1 VKDFEPLLAWLP
13 PERRIVTMDYR
24 GRGRSD
30 YAKDWKTYHPLQ
42 ELADAILLL
51 DRLAIDRVAVIGTS
65 RGGIIAM
72 LMASLH
78 ADRLAGALLNDIGP
92 RIDIAGL
99 LRLANTVGRAD
110 TFKSWDAAIDAVKR
124 TSPGFESL
132 SEKEWRDFAARLFR
146 ETPAGIRYDYDARL
160 VQGLPPTPADA
171 DALPELS
178 TCFAALVPKPT
189 AVLRAEH
196 SDFLS
201 VETVDRMKAMHPGLI
216 AATVVDRGHVPF
228 LDEPESRAVVT
239 EWLAACDAVGGR

>member
-1 VKDFEPLLAWLP
+1 
-13 PERRIVTMDYR
+13 MDYR

-30 YAKDWKTYHPLQ
+30 YANDWKTYHPLQ

-110 TFKSWDAAIDAVKR
+110 TFKSWDAAIDALKR

-132 SEKEWRDFAARLFR
+132 SEREWRDFAARLFR

-171 DALPELS
+171 DALPELW
-178 TCFAALVPKPT
+178 TLLRRFGPEADGRAARRAFRFPIGGNGRPHEGHASKTHCGDGRGSRPRSVP
-189 AVLRAEH
+189 R
-196 SDFLS
+196 
-201 VETVDRMKAMHPGLI
+201 
-216 AATVVDRGHVPF
+216 
-228 LDEPESRAVVT
+228 
-239 EWLAACDAVGGR
+239 